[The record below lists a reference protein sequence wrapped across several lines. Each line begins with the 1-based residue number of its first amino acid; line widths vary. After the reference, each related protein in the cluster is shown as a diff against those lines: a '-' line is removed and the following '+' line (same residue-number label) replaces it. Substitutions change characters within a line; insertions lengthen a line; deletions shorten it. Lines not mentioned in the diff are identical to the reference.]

1 MNNPNNPTI
10 EVSIAEILGE
20 IKDDQK
26 EMLKRMSEVKD
37 DISDLKIEIT
47 EVRGDIKTLNTKV
60 EQLDKRIANQEFTN
74 RGVLVGLILALLV
87 GAAKVFGFGGNI

>member
-1 MNNPNNPTI
+1 MNNPTI
-10 EVSIAEILGE
+10 EVSIAEILRE

-26 EMLKRMSEVKD
+26 EMLKKMLEVKD
-37 DISDLKIEIT
+37 GISELKIEIT

-87 GAAKVFGFGGNI
+87 GVAKVFGFGGNI